1 LVGAILRQHFRGG
14 LMDRSISSL
23 VHGQAVWRLVVAMVV
38 IGGRVM
44 LDHCLP
50 RGRVATRVRKT
61 R

>member
-1 LVGAILRQHFRGG
+1 
-14 LMDRSISSL
+14 MDRSISSL

-50 RGRVATRVRKT
+50 RGRLAARARKT

>member
-1 LVGAILRQHFRGG
+1 
-14 LMDRSISSL
+14 MDRPISSL
-23 VHGQAVWRLVVAMVV
+23 VHGQALLRIVVAMVV

-50 RGRVATRVRKT
+50 RGRLATRPRKT